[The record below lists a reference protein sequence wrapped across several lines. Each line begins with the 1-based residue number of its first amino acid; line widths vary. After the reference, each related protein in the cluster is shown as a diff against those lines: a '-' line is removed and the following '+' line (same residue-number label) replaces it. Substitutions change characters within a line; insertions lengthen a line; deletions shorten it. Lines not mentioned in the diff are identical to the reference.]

1 MKWEM
6 LYLTIVPRSVS
17 EVCNFEF
24 GPFYNYP
31 FSVSACVRSGPG
43 HDHFFRPII
52 AIIGPRTPGWTSL
65 WASLCSDPAPAPSL
79 SPSPAYHCRVIVG
92 LINFAGR
99 KISQP
104 KQGCY
109 VRASAIRLHHLPELK
124 TMVGAGKAVTI
135 WAEIAWAW
143 LENLF

>member
-1 MKWEM
+1 M
-6 LYLTIVPRSVS
+6 LYLTFVPWSVF

-43 HDHFFRPII
+43 HDHFLSSHYRNNWAPRPRP
-52 AIIGPRTPGWTSL
+52 GPVSEPLFAQSRHQLHG
-65 WASLCSDPAPAPSL
+65 APSL

-124 TMVGAGKAVTI
+124 TMLGAGKAVTI
-135 WAEIAWAW
+135 WAEIAWA
-143 LENLF
+143 